1 MKYSDYKEENLVF
14 LTKTDW
20 TEEEMREVLDT
31 FPESKDTE
39 KVREAV
45 KEIIEAI
52 DHSIIKVN
60 TWGAINKTSAKA
72 YANKHEY
79 VEYGRIRRNPLCISS
94 PDNEFYVYIDGY
106 YETIDYKSDAK
117 NIIKYLEEDDIK
129 KRFNNV
135 VRKYRERE
143 ERYKKAM
150 EVETYEKENRER
162 IIANRIADCYLSKFE
177 LRILKSY
184 ENYKYSDEDIPS
196 YSTEDKTLRGS
207 AFTWHN
213 SYGEIEFY
221 NKVLSKEDA
230 EKIIEIIKE
239 ANRKVE
245 LIMDRV
251 DIELREI
258 KEKYKED

>member
-1 MKYSDYKEENLVF
+1 MKYSDYKEEDLVF

-45 KEIIEAI
+45 NKVIEAI
-52 DHSIIKVN
+52 NNGVIKVN
-60 TWGAINKTSAKA
+60 CWRNIDKRSAKA
-72 YANKHEY
+72 YANTHDY
-79 VEYGRIRRNPLCISS
+79 VSYGGIRRNSFFAGS
-94 PDNEFYVYIDGY
+94 PDNEFYVCIDGY
-106 YETIDYKSDAK
+106 YKVIGDIYDAK
-117 NIIKYLEEDDIK
+117 NIIEYLDDVK
-129 KRFNNV
+129 KRFKDV
-135 VRKYRERE
+135 SRKYCERE

-162 IIANRIADCYLSKFE
+162 IIANKIADCYLSKFE

-184 ENYKYSDEDIPS
+184 ENYRYSDEDIPS
-196 YSTEDKTLRGS
+196 YSTEDKTFRGS

-213 SYGEIEFY
+213 SYGEIEFHK
-221 NKVLSKEDA
+221 KVLSKEDA
-230 EKIIEIIKE
+230 EKIIEIMKE

-251 DIELREI
+251 DVELREI
-258 KEKYKED
+258 REKYED

>member
-1 MKYSDYKEENLVF
+1 MKYSDYKKENLIF

-31 FPESKDTE
+31 FPESKDGE

-45 KEIIEAI
+45 NKVIEALN
-52 DHSIIKVN
+52 DGTIKVN
-60 TWGAINKTSAKA
+60 GWKIDKRSAKA
-72 YANKHEY
+72 YANTHDMIY
-79 VEYGRIRRNPLCISS
+79 YGRTGRGYYSS
-94 PDNEFYVYIDGY
+94 RDNEFHVCIDGREISIQDEFDARRIIEYID
-106 YETIDYKSDAK
+106 
-117 NIIKYLEEDDIK
+117 DIE
-129 KRFNNV
+129 KRFERV
-135 VRKYRERE
+135 SYEYRSAE

-162 IIANRIADCYLSKFE
+162 IIANKIADCYLSKFE

-184 ENYKYSDEDIPS
+184 ENYRYSDEDIPS
-196 YSTEDKTLRGS
+196 YSIEDKTLRGS

-213 SYGEIEFY
+213 SYGEIEFH

-230 EKIIEIIKE
+230 EKIIEIMKE

-258 KEKYKED
+258 KEKYKD

>member
-1 MKYSDYKEENLVF
+1 MKYSDYKEENLIF

-20 TEEEMREVLDT
+20 TEEEMREVLNT
-31 FPESKDTE
+31 FPESKDAE

-45 KEIIEAI
+45 NEVIKAI
-52 DHSIIKVN
+52 NNGVIKVN
-60 TWGAINKTSAKA
+60 FWRNIDKRSAKA
-72 YANKHEY
+72 YANTHDY
-79 VEYGRIRRNPLCISS
+79 VSYGAIRRNSS
-94 PDNEFYVYIDGY
+94 FAGSLDNEFYVCIDGY
-106 YETIDYKSDAK
+106 YKIINSFYDAK
-117 NIIKYLEEDDIK
+117 KIIEYLDDFK
-129 KRFNNV
+129 KRFNDV
-135 VRKYRERE
+135 TRKYRERE

-162 IIANRIADCYLSKFE
+162 IIANKIADCYLSKFE
-177 LRILKSY
+177 LKILKSY
-184 ENYKYSDEDIPS
+184 ENYRYSDEVIPS

-213 SYGEIEFY
+213 NYGEIVFH

-230 EKIIEIIKE
+230 EKIIEIMKE

-258 KEKYKED
+258 KEKYED